1 MIDYNQYIGKYLYID
16 QSTYPVWLFN
26 VQSYDKDEGLVY
38 SEQVLNSDNS
48 DDIEVYN
55 GPEWEVNPKRDK
67 ILKVCDTPEELFE
80 TVVDYLRDQIEACS
94 GLIINTKP

>member
-1 MIDYNQYIGKYLYID
+1 MIDFNQYIGKYLYID

-26 VQSYDKDEGLVY
+26 VKSYDKNEKLVY

-48 DDIEVYN
+48 DDIEVFN
-55 GPEWEVNPKRDK
+55 GPEWEVHPNTDK

-80 TVVDYLRDQIEACS
+80 TVSDYLRDQIERCS
-94 GLIINTKP
+94 GLVIKK